1 MSDKLTVQSILS
13 LFQTDKAQR
22 ATFVSDI
29 IARLEEGS
37 AKPLEVH
44 LQAKAMIEIAEALIA
59 DNTYRDILLEEAT
72 KYGKAFDY
80 QNAKFSI
87 REVGTKYDYSQC
99 GDLILAELQER
110 SERATKALKERQDF
124 LKVVPA
130 AGVIY
135 VDETTGDSYKI
146 YPPSKQ
152 STTSVT
158 VSLK

>member
-22 ATFVSDI
+22 AAFVSDI
-29 IARLEEGS
+29 IERLREGN

-44 LQAKAMIEIAEALIA
+44 LQAKAMIEIAEALI
-59 DNTYRDILLEEAT
+59 DNKDYRDILLEEAT

-87 REVGTKYDYSQC
+87 REVGTKYDYSKC
-99 GDLILAELQER
+99 EDLTLIDLQER
-110 SERATKALKERQDF
+110 AERATKALKERQDF
-124 LKVVPA
+124 LKVVPIS
-130 AGVIY
+130 GVLFT
-135 VDETTGDSYKI
+135 DEITGETYKI
-146 YPPSKQ
+146 YPPSKT
-152 STTSVT
+152 STTSLV

>member
-29 IARLEEGS
+29 IARLEEGN

-99 GDLILAELQER
+99 GDLMLAELQER

-124 LKVVPA
+124 LKVVPTS
-130 AGVIY
+130 GVLFT
-135 VDETTGDSYKI
+135 DEITGETYKI
-146 YPPSKQ
+146 YPPSKT
-152 STTSVT
+152 STTSVAVT
-158 VSLK
+158 LK

>member
-44 LQAKAMIEIAEALIA
+44 LQTKAMIEIAEALIA

-99 GDLILAELQER
+99 GDLMLAELQER
-110 SERATKALKERQDF
+110 SERATIALKARQDF
-124 LKVVPA
+124 LKVVPTS
-130 AGVIY
+130 GVLFT
-135 VDETTGDSYKI
+135 DEITGETYKI
-146 YPPSKQ
+146 YPPSKT
-152 STTSVT
+152 STTSVAVT
-158 VSLK
+158 LK

>member
-87 REVGTKYDYSQC
+87 REVGTKYDYSKC
-99 GDLILAELQER
+99 GDLMLAELQER
-110 SERATKALKERQDF
+110 SERAWNR
-124 LKVVPA
+124 
-130 AGVIY
+130 G
-135 VDETTGDSYKI
+135 
-146 YPPSKQ
+146 
-152 STTSVT
+152 
-158 VSLK
+158 

>member
-1 MSDKLTVQSILS
+1 MSNKLTVQSILS

-29 IARLEEGS
+29 IARLEEGN

-99 GDLILAELQER
+99 GDLMLAELQER
-110 SERATKALKERQDF
+110 SERAAKALKERQDF
-124 LKVVPA
+124 LKVVPTS
-130 AGVIY
+130 GVLFT
-135 VDETTGDSYKI
+135 DEITGETYKI
-146 YPPSKQ
+146 YPPSKT
-152 STTSVT
+152 STTSVAVT
-158 VSLK
+158 LK

>member
-1 MSDKLTVQSILS
+1 M
-13 LFQTDKAQR
+13 
-22 ATFVSDI
+22 SDI

-99 GDLILAELQER
+99 GDLMLAELQQC
-110 SERATKALKERQDF
+110 SERANVALKARQDF
-124 LKVVPA
+124 LKVVPVP
-130 AGVIY
+130 GVLFT
-135 VDETTGDSYKI
+135 DEITGETYKI
-146 YPPSKQ
+146 YPPSKT
-152 STTSVT
+152 STTSVAVT
-158 VSLK
+158 LK

>member
-59 DNTYRDILLEEAT
+59 DSNYREILLDEAT
-72 KYGKAFDY
+72 KHGKSFDY

-99 GDLILAELQER
+99 GDLMLAELQDR
-110 SERATKALKERQDF
+110 SERANIALKARQDF
-124 LKVVPA
+124 LKVVPTS
-130 AGVIY
+130 GVLFT
-135 VDETTGDSYKI
+135 DEITGETYKI
-146 YPPSKQ
+146 YPPSKS

-158 VSLK
+158 VTLK

>member
-99 GDLILAELQER
+99 GDFMLSELQER
-110 SERATKALKERQDF
+110 SERANVVLKARQDF
-124 LKVVPA
+124 LKVVPTS
-130 AGVIY
+130 GVLFT
-135 VDETTGDSYKI
+135 DEITGETYKI

-152 STTSVT
+152 STTSVA